1 MERPLLADAGVVE
14 EEAALE
20 EEKVEDDVVCSRFID
35 PIIRPRRTI
44 RSEEEE
50 QNRSSNCVTLPLPP
64 LDARDFFITEQP
76 DGGIVVEEDA
86 IADAVE
92 VELDAGLDD
101 LDIVVVVNVVVEMRR
116 STRLSSQPRV
126 SQSIAPAASPWSSST
141 PVFVLMSSSSSSS
154 IMLTSREKG
163 GPISTPSP
171 RESLTRVVEELTLSS
186 NIKGEALPE
195 EEVLLF

>member
-1 MERPLLADAGVVE
+1 MERLLADAGVVE
-14 EEAALE
+14 EEAAF
-20 EEKVEDDVVCSRFID
+20 EEKVEDDVVCNRFID

-101 LDIVVVVNVVVEMRR
+101 LDIVVVNIVVEMRR

-126 SQSIAPAASPWSSST
+126 SQSISPTASPWSSST
-141 PVFVLMSSSSSSS
+141 PVFLLMSSSSSSS
-154 IMLTSREKG
+154 SITLTSREKG
-163 GPISTPSP
+163 GSILTPSP
-171 RESLTRVVEELTLSS
+171 RESLTRVVEESTSSS

-195 EEVLLF
+195 EEVFFR

>member
-1 MERPLLADAGVVE
+1 MERLLLADAGVVE

-20 EEKVEDDVVCSRFID
+20 EEKVEDDVVCSRFMD

-101 LDIVVVVNVVVEMRR
+101 LDIVNVVVEMRR

-126 SQSIAPAASPWSSST
+126 SQSISPAASPWSSST

-154 IMLTSREKG
+154 ITTLTSREKG
-163 GPISTPSP
+163 GPILTPSP
-171 RESLTRVVEELTLSS
+171 RESLTRVVEESTSSS
-186 NIKGEALPE
+186 NVKGEALPE
-195 EEVLLF
+195 EEELFF